1 MWFISVPLLVLMLL
15 VVGVTILVVK
25 GGSIALRLTGLE
37 ESRAN
42 FQAISAVTGTGFTTR
57 ESELVVADPR
67 RRRIVSFLMIF
78 GNVVIVML
86 ISLLVGSFAAVARTV
101 EKWYLEYGIAVLVL
115 AVGGLLLYL
124 VLRSRGLTRRWNR
137 WVNEKLTSRL
147 KLRERPVA
155 EVLSLAEGYGVA
167 EIRVEAASPCAGKT
181 LAEADL
187 RAAGLLVL
195 AIRRGEEALPSP
207 SAGER
212 IRPGDRLV
220 CYGEVARMHDFTG
233 AGAPPEIPETPEPP
247 ETPPQGT

>member
-1 MWFISVPLLVLMLL
+1 MWFISVPLLILTLL
-15 VVGVTILVVK
+15 VVGITVLVVK
-25 GGSIALRLTGLE
+25 AGSIALRLTGLE

-57 ESELVVADPR
+57 ESELVVADPGR
-67 RRRIVSFLMIF
+67 RKIVSFLMIF

-86 ISLLVGSFAAVARTV
+86 ISLLVGSFAAVVRTV
-101 EKWYLEYGIAVLVL
+101 EKWYLEYGIPVAVFVI
-115 AVGGLLLYL
+115 GGLLLYL

-155 EVLSLAEGYGVA
+155 EVLTLAEGYGVA
-167 EIRVEAASPCAGKT
+167 EIRIEAPSPCAGKT
-181 LAEADL
+181 LAEANL

-195 AIRRGEEALPSP
+195 AIRRGEKVLPSP
-207 SAGER
+207 SADGR

-220 CYGEVARMHDFTG
+220 CYGEVSRMHDFTG
-233 AGAPPEIPETPEPP
+233 AGPADISETP